1 MNLAA
6 IALFVAAQVNSP
18 VPEGTWTYV
27 SPIPAGH
34 LAVDAE
40 SIEERGTERT
50 FRMMVVSP
58 SRANPSLSSAYM
70 VVRYTLDCATSVYRD
85 ADVEALVPPRREDR
99 FVIPTLNAQHVFD
112 VPPEAA
118 AEMTSFVCRSDNR
131 DSRL

>member
-1 MNLAA
+1 MNSATLAL
-6 IALFVAAQVNSP
+6 IVAAQIASP
-18 VPEGTWTYV
+18 APEGTWTFV
-27 SPIPAGH
+27 APTPTGH
-34 LAVDAE
+34 LAVDAA
-40 SIEERGTERT
+40 SIEDRGTERI

-58 SRANPSLSSAYM
+58 SQANPGLSSAYM

-85 ADVEALVPPRREDR
+85 AQVEALVPPRREDR